1 MYSVGNTSDSLPASA
16 VPAAPAARIAIALV
30 DDSELVR
37 LGLRTLLENQPGL
50 SIVGEAS
57 SARTAREL
65 LTTRHAD
72 VVLLDIRLPDSS
84 GLDVCRYLQVHA
96 PDTRVIFLTSSSDGH
111 TVDEAIRAGAHGYL
125 LKEIDASALIRAIH
139 TVAGGGS
146 ILDNAITSRVFA
158 LVKTP
163 AARSRLET
171 LSAQETKV
179 LALIAAGKTNKEAA
193 SALGLAEKTV
203 KNYLSTVFEK
213 LQVASRAHAAAIYAQ
228 ETHGRPG
235 A

>member
-1 MYSVGNTSDSLPASA
+1 MGNTSDSASLPATAANSA
-16 VPAAPAARIAIALV
+16 AVRIAIALV

-50 SIVGEAS
+50 AIVGEAS

-125 LKEIDASALIRAIH
+125 LKEIDAAALIRAIH
-139 TVAGGGS
+139 TVATGGS
-146 ILDNAITSRVFA
+146 ILDNAITSRVFS

-163 AARSRLET
+163 TTRSQLDK
-171 LSAQETKV
+171 LSVQETKV

-193 SALGLAEKTV
+193 HSLGLAEKTV

-228 ETHGRPG
+228 ETRGHPLD
-235 A
+235 